1 MSELEQ
7 DSTERNKELLERI
20 KWLMVLRLLFATFL
34 LVATVVVQARAYP
47 SFSNTSLASLYIL
60 TGIIYF
66 LTLCYA
72 LLLDRIKKYVL
83 FAYVQFVF
91 DVLFVTALIYVTG
104 GIESIF
110 SFMYI
115 LTIINAAIML
125 YRRGGLLI
133 ASASSIG
140 YGSLLDLQYFGIIHP
155 YYTRASEL
163 MTYTIGYYFYTLLM
177 NIAAFYLVAFLSS
190 YLAEELRRSSV
201 KLKAKQYDLDQLELL
216 NRNIV
221 QSINTGLITLN
232 NQLEISYI
240 NPAVEQISGFGYRDL
255 EGIHIGDIF
264 PKIVPYLSISD
275 RRGDNDDMPQPQKGI
290 DVDFDRRDG
299 TRLHLGFSQSI
310 LKDPGDD
317 EIGLILILQD
327 LTEFRQMQEQVRR
340 MDRLA
345 VAGELAAGIAHE
357 IKNPLASL
365 SGSIQMLRDEVDF
378 GPMQQRLMDITMRE
392 AERLNA
398 LVNEFLLFSRPEKA
412 VDRSVEVNQVIEDT
426 LEMLKNSPE
435 LSRPIRIEKT
445 LSKNLWVLID
455 SQRLQQVI
463 WNLVLNAVQEMKNS
477 GRLSVATAIRTKRGS
492 GDAPRDY
499 ARDRQEKL
507 AEISISDTGPGI
519 LPENQGKVFD
529 PFFTTKDQGTGL
541 GLTIVHRIVENYDGK
556 IFLDS
561 DGRSGTTFTLH
572 FPLAEEDHQDR
583 PQSPAYSA

>member
-7 DSTERNKELLERI
+7 DSTERNEELLGKI

-60 TGIIYF
+60 TGVIYF

-72 LLLDRIKKYVL
+72 LLLDRIKKYIF
-83 FAYVQFVF
+83 FAYVQLVF

-155 YYTRASEL
+155 YYIRASEL

-190 YLAEELRRSSV
+190 YLAEELRRSGV

-232 NQLEISYI
+232 NQLKISYI

-275 RRGDNDDMPQPQKGI
+275 RGGDNDDMPQPQKGI

-310 LKDPGDD
+310 LKDPGGD
-317 EIGLILILQD
+317 EIGLILIFQD

-398 LVNEFLLFSRPEKA
+398 LVNEFLLFARPERA
-412 VDRSVEVNQVIEDT
+412 VDRSVEVNEVIEDT

-445 LSKNLWVLID
+445 LSKNLWVHID

-572 FPLAEEDHQDR
+572 FPLAEEDPQDR
-583 PQSPAYSA
+583 PQ

>member
-7 DSTERNKELLERI
+7 DSTERNEELLGKI

-60 TGIIYF
+60 TGVIYF

-72 LLLDRIKKYVL
+72 LLLDRIKKYIF
-83 FAYVQFVF
+83 FAYVQLVF

-155 YYTRASEL
+155 YYIRASEL

-190 YLAEELRRSSV
+190 YLAEELRRSGV

-275 RRGDNDDMPQPQKGI
+275 RGGDNDDMPQPQKGI

-310 LKDPGDD
+310 LKDPGGD
-317 EIGLILILQD
+317 EIGLILIFQD

-398 LVNEFLLFSRPEKA
+398 LVNEFLLFSRPERA
-412 VDRSVEVNQVIEDT
+412 VDRSVEVNEVIEDT

-445 LSKNLWVLID
+445 LSKNLWVHID

-572 FPLAEEDHQDR
+572 FPLAEEDPQDR
-583 PQSPAYSA
+583 PQ

>member
-7 DSTERNKELLERI
+7 DSTERNEELLGKI

-60 TGIIYF
+60 TGVIYF

-72 LLLDRIKKYVL
+72 LLLDRIKKYIF
-83 FAYVQFVF
+83 FAYVQLVF

-155 YYTRASEL
+155 YYIRASEL

-190 YLAEELRRSSV
+190 YLAEELRRSGV

-240 NPAVEQISGFGYRDL
+240 NPAAEQISGFGYGDL

-275 RRGDNDDMPQPQKGI
+275 RGGDNDDMPQPQKGI

-310 LKDPGDD
+310 LKDPGGD
-317 EIGLILILQD
+317 EIGLILIFQD

-398 LVNEFLLFSRPEKA
+398 LVNEFLLFARPERA
-412 VDRSVEVNQVIEDT
+412 VDRSVEVNEVIEDT

-445 LSKNLWVLID
+445 LSKNLWVHID

-572 FPLAEEDHQDR
+572 FPLAEEDPQDR
-583 PQSPAYSA
+583 PQ

>member
-7 DSTERNKELLERI
+7 DSTERNKELLGRI

-60 TGIIYF
+60 TGVIYF

-72 LLLDRIKKYVL
+72 LLLDRIKKYI
-83 FAYVQFVF
+83 FFTYVQLVF

-190 YLAEELRRSSV
+190 YLAEELRRSGV

-310 LKDPGDD
+310 LKDPGGD
-317 EIGLILILQD
+317 EIGLILIFQD

-398 LVNEFLLFSRPEKA
+398 LVNEFLLFSRPERA
-412 VDRSVEVNQVIEDT
+412 VDRSVEVNEVIEDT

-445 LSKNLWVLID
+445 LSKNLWVHID

-492 GDAPRDY
+492 GDA
-499 ARDRQEKL
+499 QEKL

-572 FPLAEEDHQDR
+572 FPLAEEDPQDI
-583 PQSPAYSA
+583 PQ

>member
-7 DSTERNKELLERI
+7 DSTERNEELLGKI

-60 TGIIYF
+60 TGVIYF

-72 LLLDRIKKYVL
+72 LLLDRIKKYIF
-83 FAYVQFVF
+83 FAYVQLVF

-155 YYTRASEL
+155 YYIRASEL

-190 YLAEELRRSSV
+190 YLAEELRRSGV

-275 RRGDNDDMPQPQKGI
+275 RGGDNDDMPQPQKGI

-310 LKDPGDD
+310 LKDPGGD
-317 EIGLILILQD
+317 EIGLILIFQD

-398 LVNEFLLFSRPEKA
+398 LVNEFLLFARPERA
-412 VDRSVEVNQVIEDT
+412 VDRSVEVNEVIEDT

-445 LSKNLWVLID
+445 LSKNLWVHID

-556 IFLDS
+556 IF
-561 DGRSGTTFTLH
+561 
-572 FPLAEEDHQDR
+572 
-583 PQSPAYSA
+583 

>member
-7 DSTERNKELLERI
+7 DSTERNEELLGKI

-60 TGIIYF
+60 TGVIYF

-72 LLLDRIKKYVL
+72 LLLDRIKKYIF
-83 FAYVQFVF
+83 FAYVQLVF

-155 YYTRASEL
+155 YYIRASEL

-190 YLAEELRRSSV
+190 YLAEELRRSGV

-275 RRGDNDDMPQPQKGI
+275 RGGDNDDMPQPQKGI

-310 LKDPGDD
+310 LKDPGGD
-317 EIGLILILQD
+317 EIGLILIFQD

-398 LVNEFLLFSRPEKA
+398 LVNEFLLFARPERA
-412 VDRSVEVNQVIEDT
+412 VDRSVEVNEVIEDT

-445 LSKNLWVLID
+445 LSKNLWVHID

-572 FPLAEEDHQDR
+572 FPLAEEDPQDR
-583 PQSPAYSA
+583 PQ

>member
-7 DSTERNKELLERI
+7 DSTERNKELLGRI

-60 TGIIYF
+60 TGVIYF

-83 FAYVQFVF
+83 FAYVQLVF

-275 RRGDNDDMPQPQKGI
+275 RGGDNDDMPQPQKGI

-310 LKDPGDD
+310 LKDPGGD
-317 EIGLILILQD
+317 EIGLILIFQD

-412 VDRSVEVNQVIEDT
+412 VDRSVEVNEVIEDT

-445 LSKNLWVLID
+445 LSKNLWVRID

-492 GDAPRDY
+492 GDA
-499 ARDRQEKL
+499 QEKL

-572 FPLAEEDHQDR
+572 FPLAEED
-583 PQSPAYSA
+583 P

>member
-7 DSTERNKELLERI
+7 DSTERNEELLGKI

-47 SFSNTSLASLYIL
+47 SFSNTSLASLYLL
-60 TGIIYF
+60 TGVIYF

-72 LLLDRIKKYVL
+72 LLLDRIKKYIL
-83 FAYVQFVF
+83 FAYVQLVF

-299 TRLHLGFSQSI
+299 SRLHLGFSQSI
-310 LKDPGDD
+310 LKNPGGD

-412 VDRSVEVNQVIEDT
+412 VDRSVEVNEVIEDT

-499 ARDRQEKL
+499 AWDRQEKV

-572 FPLAEEDHQDR
+572 FPLAEEDRQDR
-583 PQSPAYSA
+583 PQ

>member
-60 TGIIYF
+60 TGVIYF

-72 LLLDRIKKYVL
+72 LLLDRIKKYIL
-83 FAYVQFVF
+83 FAYVQLVF

-310 LKDPGDD
+310 LKDPGGD
-317 EIGLILILQD
+317 EIGLILIFQD

-398 LVNEFLLFSRPEKA
+398 LVNEFLLFSRPERA
-412 VDRSVEVNQVIEDT
+412 VDRSVEVNEVIEDT

-445 LSKNLWVLID
+445 LSKNLWVHID

-492 GDAPRDY
+492 GDA
-499 ARDRQEKL
+499 QEKL

-572 FPLAEEDHQDR
+572 FPLAEEDPQDR
-583 PQSPAYSA
+583 PQ

>member
-7 DSTERNKELLERI
+7 DSTERNEELLGKI

-47 SFSNTSLASLYIL
+47 SFSNTSLAALYIL
-60 TGIIYF
+60 TGVIYF

-72 LLLDRIKKYVL
+72 LLLDRIKKYIF
-83 FAYVQFVF
+83 FAYVQLVF

-155 YYTRASEL
+155 YYIRASEL

-190 YLAEELRRSSV
+190 YLAEELRRSGV

-264 PKIVPYLSISD
+264 PKIVPYLSTSD

-310 LKDPGDD
+310 LKDPGGD
-317 EIGLILILQD
+317 EIGLILIFQD

-398 LVNEFLLFSRPEKA
+398 LVNEFLLFSRPERA
-412 VDRSVEVNQVIEDT
+412 VDRSVEVNEVIEDT

-445 LSKNLWVLID
+445 LSKNLWVHID

-477 GRLSVATAIRTKRGS
+477 GRLSVATAIRSKRGS
-492 GDAPRDY
+492 GDA
-499 ARDRQEKL
+499 QEKL

-572 FPLAEEDHQDR
+572 FPLAEEDPQDR
-583 PQSPAYSA
+583 PQ

>member
-7 DSTERNKELLERI
+7 DSTERNEELLGKI

-47 SFSNTSLASLYIL
+47 SFSNTSLASLYLL
-60 TGIIYF
+60 TGVIYF

-83 FAYVQFVF
+83 FAYVQLVF

-299 TRLHLGFSQSI
+299 SRLHLGFSQSI
-310 LKDPGDD
+310 LKDPGGD

-412 VDRSVEVNQVIEDT
+412 VDRSVEVNEVIEDT

-455 SQRLQQVI
+455 PQRLQQVI

-499 ARDRQEKL
+499 AWDRQEKL

-572 FPLAEEDHQDR
+572 FPLAEED
-583 PQSPAYSA
+583 PQ

>member
-7 DSTERNKELLERI
+7 DSTERNKELLGRI

-72 LLLDRIKKYVL
+72 LLLDRIKKYIL
-83 FAYVQFVF
+83 FAYVQLVF

-275 RRGDNDDMPQPQKGI
+275 RGGDNDDMPQPQKGI

-398 LVNEFLLFSRPEKA
+398 LVNEFLLFSRPERA
-412 VDRSVEVNQVIEDT
+412 VDRSVEVNEVIEDT

-435 LSRPIRIEKT
+435 LSRPISIEKT
-445 LSKNLWVLID
+445 LSKNLWVHID

-492 GDAPRDY
+492 GDA
-499 ARDRQEKL
+499 QEKL

-572 FPLAEEDHQDR
+572 LPLAEEDPLDR
-583 PQSPAYSA
+583 PQ

>member
-72 LLLDRIKKYVL
+72 LLLDRIKKYIL
-83 FAYVQFVF
+83 FAYVQLVF

-275 RRGDNDDMPQPQKGI
+275 RRSDNDDMPQPQKGI

-310 LKDPGDD
+310 LKDPGGD
-317 EIGLILILQD
+317 EIGLILIFQD

-412 VDRSVEVNQVIEDT
+412 VDRSVEVNEVIEDT

-445 LSKNLWVLID
+445 LSKNLWVHID

-477 GRLSVATAIRTKRGS
+477 GCLSLATAIRTKRGS
-492 GDAPRDY
+492 GDA
-499 ARDRQEKL
+499 QEKL
-507 AEISISDTGPGI
+507 AEISISDTGSGI

-572 FPLAEEDHQDR
+572 FPLAEEDPQDI
-583 PQSPAYSA
+583 PQ

>member
-7 DSTERNKELLERI
+7 DSTERNQELLERI

-34 LVATVVVQARAYP
+34 LVATVFVQARAYP

-60 TGIIYF
+60 TGVIYF

-72 LLLDRIKKYVL
+72 LLLDRIKKYIL
-83 FAYVQFVF
+83 FAYVQLVF

-275 RRGDNDDMPQPQKGI
+275 RGGDNDDMLQPQKGI

-310 LKDPGDD
+310 LKDPGGD
-317 EIGLILILQD
+317 EIGLILIFQD

-345 VAGELAAGIAHE
+345 VVGELAAGIAHE

-412 VDRSVEVNQVIEDT
+412 VDRSVEVNEVIEDT

-435 LSRPIRIEKT
+435 LSRPISIEKT
-445 LSKNLWVLID
+445 LSKNLWVHID

-572 FPLAEEDHQDR
+572 FPLAEEDPQDR
-583 PQSPAYSA
+583 PQ

>member
-7 DSTERNKELLERI
+7 DSTERNEELLGRI

-60 TGIIYF
+60 TGVIYF

-72 LLLDRIKKYVL
+72 LLLDRIKKYIL
-83 FAYVQFVF
+83 FAYVQLVF

-221 QSINTGLITLN
+221 QSINTGLMTLN

-240 NPAVEQISGFGYRDL
+240 NPAAEQISGFNYRNL
-255 EGIHIGDIF
+255 EGVHIGDIF

-275 RRGDNDDMPQPQKGI
+275 KESGNADMPQPQKAI
-290 DVDFDRRDG
+290 DIDFDRRDG
-299 TRLHLGFSQSI
+299 IKLHLGFSQST
-310 LKDPGDD
+310 LKDPGGD
-317 EIGLILILQD
+317 EIGLILIFQD
-327 LTEFRQMQEQVRR
+327 LTEFRQMQDQVRR

-398 LVNEFLLFSRPEKA
+398 LVNEFLLFSRPEEA
-412 VDRSVEVNQVIEDT
+412 VDRSVEVNEVIEDT

-445 LSKNLWVLID
+445 LSENLWVHID

-477 GRLSVATAIRTKRGS
+477 GRLYVSTAVRNKRGS
-492 GDAPRDY
+492 GDA
-499 ARDRQEKL
+499 QEKL
-507 AEISISDTGPGI
+507 AEIAISDTGPGI

-561 DGRSGTTFTLH
+561 DGHSGTTFTLH
-572 FPLAEEDHQDR
+572 FPLAEEDPQDR
-583 PQSPAYSA
+583 PQ

>member
-7 DSTERNKELLERI
+7 DPTERNKELLGRI

-60 TGIIYF
+60 TGVIYF

-72 LLLDRIKKYVL
+72 LLLDRVKRYVL
-83 FAYVQFVF
+83 FAYVQLVF

-140 YGSLLDLQYFGIIHP
+140 YGSLLDLQYFGVVHP

-190 YLAEELRRSSV
+190 YLTEELRRSSV

-216 NRNIV
+216 NLNIV
-221 QSINTGLITLN
+221 QSINSGLITLN
-232 NQLEISYI
+232 NELKITYVNPATELILGLSNEELEVSYI
-240 NPAVEQISGFGYRDL
+240 GDVFPAIVPRLRLGDQGGGNDVVAHRQ
-255 EGIHIGDIF
+255 EGIDIE
-264 PKIVPYLSISD
+264 
-275 RRGDNDDMPQPQKGI
+275 
-290 DVDFDRRDG
+290 FDRRDG
-299 TRLHLGFSQSI
+299 ARLHLGFSQSI
-310 LKDPGDD
+310 LRDPGGD
-317 EIGLILILQD
+317 EIGLILVFQD

-412 VDRSVEVNQVIEDT
+412 VDRSVEVNEVIDDT

-435 LSRPIRIEKT
+435 LSRPIRIEKN
-445 LSKNLWVLID
+445 LNKNLWVHID

-477 GRLSVATAIRTKRGS
+477 GCLSVATAIRTKRGS
-492 GDAPRDY
+492 GNAPRDH

-541 GLTIVHRIVENYDGK
+541 GLTIVHRIVENYGGK

-572 FPLAEEDHQDR
+572 FPLAEEDPQDR
-583 PQSPAYSA
+583 PQ

>member
-7 DSTERNKELLERI
+7 DSTERNKELLGRI

-72 LLLDRIKKYVL
+72 LLLDRIKQYIL
-83 FAYVQFVF
+83 FAYVQLVF

-190 YLAEELRRSSV
+190 YLTEELRRSSV

-232 NQLEISYI
+232 NQLEISYV
-240 NPAVEQISGFGYRDL
+240 NPAAEQISGFGYRDL

-264 PKIVPYLSISD
+264 PKIVPYLSNSD
-275 RRGDNDDMPQPQKGI
+275 KEGSNVDMPQPQKAI
-290 DVDFDRRDG
+290 DIDFDRRDG
-299 TRLHLGFSQSI
+299 IRLHLGFAQSI
-310 LKDPGDD
+310 LKDPGGD
-317 EIGLILILQD
+317 EIGLILIFQD
-327 LTEFRQMQEQVRR
+327 LTEFRQMQDQVRR

-398 LVNEFLLFSRPEKA
+398 LVNEFLLFSRPEEA
-412 VDRSVEVNQVIEDT
+412 VDRSVEVNEVIDDT

-435 LSRPIRIEKT
+435 LSRPIHIEKT
-445 LSKNLWVLID
+445 LSENLWVHID
-455 SQRLQQVI
+455 AQRLQQVI

-477 GRLSVATAIRTKRGS
+477 GRLSVSTAIRTKRGS
-492 GDAPRDY
+492 GNA
-499 ARDRQEKL
+499 QEKL
-507 AEISISDTGPGI
+507 AEIAISDTGPGI

-561 DGRSGTTFTLH
+561 DGHSGTTFTLH
-572 FPLAEEDHQDR
+572 FPLAEEEPQDR
-583 PQSPAYSA
+583 PQ

>member
-7 DSTERNKELLERI
+7 DSTERNKELLGRI

-72 LLLDRIKKYVL
+72 LLLDRIKKYIL
-83 FAYVQFVF
+83 FAYVQLVF

-264 PKIVPYLSISD
+264 PKIVPYLNISD
-275 RRGDNDDMPQPQKGI
+275 RGGDNDDMPQPQKGI

-310 LKDPGDD
+310 LKDPGGD
-317 EIGLILILQD
+317 EIGLILIFQD

-398 LVNEFLLFSRPEKA
+398 LVNEFLLFSRPERA
-412 VDRSVEVNQVIEDT
+412 VDRSVEVNEVIEDT

-445 LSKNLWVLID
+445 LSRNLWVHID

-477 GRLSVATAIRTKRGS
+477 GRLSLATAIRTKRGS
-492 GDAPRDY
+492 GDA
-499 ARDRQEKL
+499 QEKL

-572 FPLAEEDHQDR
+572 FPLAEEDPQDR
-583 PQSPAYSA
+583 PQ

>member
-7 DSTERNKELLERI
+7 DSTERNEELLGKI

-60 TGIIYF
+60 TGVIYF

-72 LLLDRIKKYVL
+72 LLLDRIKKYIL
-83 FAYVQFVF
+83 FAYVQLVF

-264 PKIVPYLSISD
+264 PKIAPYLSISD
-275 RRGDNDDMPQPQKGI
+275 RGGDNDDMPQPQKGI

-310 LKDPGDD
+310 LKDPGGD

-412 VDRSVEVNQVIEDT
+412 VDRSVEVNEVIEDT

-572 FPLAEEDHQDR
+572 FPLAEEDPQDR
-583 PQSPAYSA
+583 PQ

>member
-1 MSELEQ
+1 MSELGQ
-7 DSTERNKELLERI
+7 DSTESKELLGKF
-20 KWLMVLRLLFATFL
+20 KWLMLLRLLFATFL

-47 SFSNTSLASLYIL
+47 TFFNTSLLSLYIL
-60 TGIIYF
+60 TGVIYF

-72 LLLDRIKKYVL
+72 LLLNRIRKYIL
-83 FAYVQFVF
+83 LAYVQLFF

-115 LTIINAAIML
+115 LTIINGSIMI

-133 ASASSIG
+133 ASASSIC
-140 YGSLLDLQYFGIIHP
+140 YGSLLDLQYFNIIHP
-155 YYTRASEL
+155 FYTRATGL
-163 MTYTIGYYFYTLLM
+163 MTYSIGYYFYTLLM
-177 NIAAFYLVAFLSS
+177 NIAAFYVVAMLSS

-216 NRNIV
+216 HRNIV
-221 QSINTGLITLN
+221 QSMSTGLITLN
-232 NQLEISYI
+232 KRLEITYG
-240 NPAVEQISGFGYRDL
+240 NPAAEVICGLGYNEL
-255 EGIHIGDIF
+255 EGSYIGDIF
-264 PKIVPYLSISD
+264 PKIIQHLTLSAESGGKID
-275 RRGDNDDMPQPQKGI
+275 LAHRQKGI
-290 DVDFDRRDG
+290 DIDFERQDG
-299 TRLHLGFSQSI
+299 AKLHLGFSKSI
-310 LKDPGDD
+310 LRDPGGD
-317 EIGLILILQD
+317 EMGLILIFQD

-392 AERLNA
+392 AERLNG

-412 VDRSVEVNQVIEDT
+412 VDQSVEVNEVIKDT

-435 LSRPIRIEKT
+435 LSRPIRIEKSLT
-445 LSKNLWVLID
+445 DNLWVHID
-455 SQRLQQVI
+455 AQRLQQVI
-463 WNLVLNAVQEMKNS
+463 WNLVLNAVQEMTNS
-477 GRLSVATAIRTKRGS
+477 GRLTIATAIRTNRS
-492 GDAPRDY
+492 GAEIER
-499 ARDRQEKL
+499 KL
-507 AEISISDTGPGI
+507 AEISIADTGPGI

-541 GLTIVHRIVENYDGK
+541 GLTIVHRIVEDYDGE
-556 IFLDS
+556 IFMES
-561 DGRSGTTFTLH
+561 DGRSGTIFTLH
-572 FPLAEEDHQDR
+572 FPLAEE
-583 PQSPAYSA
+583 SPEE

>member
-7 DSTERNKELLERI
+7 DSTERNEEPLGRI

-60 TGIIYF
+60 TGVIYF

-72 LLLDRIKKYVL
+72 LLLDRIKKYIF
-83 FAYVQFVF
+83 FAYVQLVF

-155 YYTRASEL
+155 YYIRASEL

-190 YLAEELRRSSV
+190 YLAEELRRSGV

-240 NPAVEQISGFGYRDL
+240 NPAVEQISGFSYRDL
-255 EGIHIGDIF
+255 EGIHIGDLF

-275 RRGDNDDMPQPQKGI
+275 RGGDNDDMPQPQKGI

-299 TRLHLGFSQSI
+299 TRLDLGFSQSI
-310 LKDPGDD
+310 LKDPGGD
-317 EIGLILILQD
+317 EIGLILIFQD

-398 LVNEFLLFSRPEKA
+398 LVNEFLLFARPERA
-412 VDRSVEVNQVIEDT
+412 VDRSVEVNEVIEDT

-445 LSKNLWVLID
+445 LSKNLWVHID

-492 GDAPRDY
+492 GDA
-499 ARDRQEKL
+499 QEKL

-572 FPLAEEDHQDR
+572 FPLAEEDPQDR
-583 PQSPAYSA
+583 PQ

>member
-7 DSTERNKELLERI
+7 DSTERNEELLGKI

-47 SFSNTSLASLYIL
+47 SFSNTSLASLYLL
-60 TGIIYF
+60 TGVIYF

-72 LLLDRIKKYVL
+72 LLLDRIKRYIL
-83 FAYVQFVF
+83 FAYVQLVF

-232 NQLEISYI
+232 KQLEISYI

-310 LKDPGDD
+310 LKDPGGD

-412 VDRSVEVNQVIEDT
+412 VDRSVEVNEVIEDT

-455 SQRLQQVI
+455 PQRLQQVI

-572 FPLAEEDHQDR
+572 FPLAEEEPQDR
-583 PQSPAYSA
+583 PQ

>member
-72 LLLDRIKKYVL
+72 LLLDRIKKYIF
-83 FAYVQFVF
+83 FAYVQLVF

-232 NQLEISYI
+232 NQFEISYI
-240 NPAVEQISGFGYRDL
+240 NPAVEQISGFGSRDL

-275 RRGDNDDMPQPQKGI
+275 RGGDNDDMPQPQKGI

-310 LKDPGDD
+310 LKDPGGD

-412 VDRSVEVNQVIEDT
+412 VDRSVEVNEVIEDT

-445 LSKNLWVLID
+445 LSKNLWVHID

-477 GRLSVATAIRTKRGS
+477 GCLSLATAIRTKRGS
-492 GDAPRDY
+492 GDA
-499 ARDRQEKL
+499 QEKL
-507 AEISISDTGPGI
+507 AEISISDTGSGI

-572 FPLAEEDHQDR
+572 FPLAEEDPQDI
-583 PQSPAYSA
+583 PQ